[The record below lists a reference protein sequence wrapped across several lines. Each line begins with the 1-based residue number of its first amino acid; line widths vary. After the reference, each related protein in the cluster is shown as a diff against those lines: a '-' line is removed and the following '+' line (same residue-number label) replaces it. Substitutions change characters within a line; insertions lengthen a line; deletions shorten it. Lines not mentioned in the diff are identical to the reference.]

1 MQTIITQSGFILNYR
16 YIREIGI
23 YDAED
28 DDGLYYS
35 LISGKNEKGEDVQ
48 LAAYSTPEEGDSAFN
63 KLTNA
68 FVTGKEVFSF
78 AEETVISKERIENTE
93 PAKTGYKNRFISKD
107 R

>member
-1 MQTIITQSGFILNYR
+1 MTIITQSGLILNYR

-48 LAAYSTPEEGDSAFN
+48 FAVYSTPEEGDQAFY

-68 FVTGKEVFSF
+68 FVTGREVFSF
-78 AEETVISKERIENTE
+78 ADGEEIAKEQREKAE
-93 PAKTGYKNRFISKD
+93 LEKTGYKNRFISKD

>member
-1 MQTIITQSGFILNYR
+1 MQTIITQSGLILNYR

-48 LAAYSTPEEGDSAFN
+48 LAAY
-63 KLTNA
+63 
-68 FVTGKEVFSF
+68 
-78 AEETVISKERIENTE
+78 R
-93 PAKTGYKNRFISKD
+93 
-107 R
+107 